1 MFRFPFY
8 TYKKENDRGRKTSMY
23 ALLLIVIMGLKTL
36 LCKGAALGI
45 FLLFFWI
52 KGKQLQFN
60 SDRWDDFFISFPAK
74 RANRY
79 AVVIYLTAAVI
90 SSAVCYVVLRLAK
103 YRYSLEIAVLLFAGG
118 LIITA
123 YKWHTKGK
131 DYLLKRYQEVS
142 ETILEKREC
151 EKQPK

>member
-1 MFRFPFY
+1 
-8 TYKKENDRGRKTSMY
+8 MY

-74 RANRY
+74 GANRY